1 LGFWVLVQVTIDIL
15 LLTGLGFMA
24 VRMSR
29 PAKDDPRLSR
39 GLQLL
44 QSKISVLEDLSDR
57 TETQVNQLTAL
68 MDHKIKEIQ
77 IIVSDSE
84 KQLQQIRQ
92 SMGKSLE
99 VAKIFQ
105 DKIPHQEIVERQ
117 NTIKYVQAA
126 RLAHQGVP
134 TQEIAKSVNL
144 SMGEIEFIAKI
155 NRDQLQF
162 SEAELPD
169 WAREEA
175 TAVAVAAPV
184 SPVTGPIAPKQPIEK
199 SMSDL
204 GAQFRSA
211 IGSAPAPAP
220 VAAAVAFAAA
230 ATPAA
235 PTMVVKPKAPTAK
248 ISTPDSSEVK
258 KAIFPRIEDLPRR

>member
-1 LGFWVLVQVTIDIL
+1 LSFWVLIQVTIDVL
-15 LLTGLGFMA
+15 LLAGLGFMA

-77 IIVSDSE
+77 NIVLDAD

-134 TQEIAKSVNL
+134 AQEIAKTVNL

-162 SEAELPD
+162 SESELPD
-169 WAREEA
+169 WAREEVSA
-175 TAVAVAAPV
+175 PVAPAAVAAR
-184 SPVTGPIAPKQPIEK
+184 TQPIEK

-211 IGSAPAPAP
+211 IQSSPAPIQTPAVAAAAAAPAPAP
-220 VAAAVAFAAA
+220 APAIVAA
-230 ATPAA
+230 
-235 PTMVVKPKAPTAK
+235 KPKSTHAK
-248 ISTPDSSEVK
+248 DSTSEIK
-258 KAIFPRIEDLPRR
+258 KAVFPRIEDLPRR